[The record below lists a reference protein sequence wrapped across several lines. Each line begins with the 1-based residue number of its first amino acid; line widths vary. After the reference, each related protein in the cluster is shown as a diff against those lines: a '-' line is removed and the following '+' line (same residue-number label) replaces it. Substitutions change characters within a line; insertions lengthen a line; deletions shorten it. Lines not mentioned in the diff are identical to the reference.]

1 MDSSKLM
8 NDDELLYLANLFV
21 EDFGIRK
28 IRVTGGEPLVRKN
41 AGQLIRH
48 LSNLPV
54 ELTMTTNGILLGRYF
69 DDIIGSG
76 MRSINISL
84 DSLKNEK
91 LKTVAG
97 SGQLAIIRQ
106 NIDKCIESGIHVK
119 VNMVVLRSV
128 NFEEIT
134 DFIEWTK
141 EKDIHVRFIEF
152 MPFNG
157 NSWEWDKT
165 VSFKEM
171 MEKIDT
177 RFSYSKLDDTPQST
191 AKSFRV
197 EGYKGTFAVISSVT
211 SPFCE
216 GCNRIRLTADGKL
229 KNCLFAQNETDL
241 LTALRNGENVH
252 ELVLSSVQQK
262 KIERGG
268 LPDFKEPVA
277 SESYDRNRMMTA
289 IGG

>member
-1 MDSSKLM
+1 
-8 NDDELLYLANLFV
+8 
-21 EDFGIRK
+21 
-28 IRVTGGEPLVRKN
+28 
-41 AGQLIRH
+41 
-48 LSNLPV
+48 
-54 ELTMTTNGILLGRYF
+54 
-69 DDIIGSG
+69 
-76 MRSINISL
+76 
-84 DSLKNEK
+84 
-91 LKTVAG
+91 
-97 SGQLAIIRQ
+97 
-106 NIDKCIESGIHVK
+106 
-119 VNMVVLRSV
+119 
-128 NFEEIT
+128 
-134 DFIEWTK
+134 
-141 EKDIHVRFIEF
+141 

-177 RFSYSKLDDTPQST
+177 RFNYSRLHDTPQST

-241 LTALRNGENVH
+241 LTALRNGEDVH
-252 ELVLSSVQQK
+252 DLILSSVEQK
-262 KIERGG
+262 KFERGG